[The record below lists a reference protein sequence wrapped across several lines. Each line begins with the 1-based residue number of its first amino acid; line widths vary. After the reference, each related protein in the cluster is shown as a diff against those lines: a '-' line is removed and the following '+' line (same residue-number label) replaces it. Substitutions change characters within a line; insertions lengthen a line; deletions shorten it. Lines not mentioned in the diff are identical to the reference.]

1 MIITGQNQKLLGL
14 LARFV
19 FLVLTITLISCEKAS
34 KTAEE
39 TPLETQDKY
48 IKPQSSSM
56 VSFVWHEQTRLE
68 NIFQEKLKKNKFE
81 LTPQLEAER
90 DRVYFT
96 VNTYH
101 KQFLEQA
108 IKEYPKNPANY
119 VAYGAYLRPRRGF
132 YKESLKYFQKAVD
145 LDPTNP
151 AYHFLLA
158 HAYSAP
164 LKSGEYTREGVMDEV
179 AYSENKDKFHIEI
192 DRARKLMPDNSFL
205 DYFKALVIYDKENDL
220 TTAWDLILEGNSK
233 VKSYFI
239 FPPPLPHLID
249 AWDTSGFQEDYIGL
263 QYSYGYYPEPVVI
276 SLVNALL
283 ESEEINSDPEK
294 IFEVMRFLYR
304 MGLTRPF
311 DRIHH
316 YLMGLALEKLYV
328 HYGGAGDPLKLEKIK
343 EIKRLYDGISSTL
356 GTWVKEEV
364 KGIHPIKD
372 PKNFLEHEEKIR
384 RVSSVLRN
392 AIELQ
397 RRLLKQ
403 VRDLIGLSAR
413 EYPLH
418 NLLWKPE

>member
-1 MIITGQNQKLLGL
+1 MIATGETRKLLGSSGRFIL
-14 LARFV
+14 LALAI
-19 FLVLTITLISCEKAS
+19 FLASCNRAS

-48 IKPQSSSM
+48 IKPQCSSM
-56 VSFVWHEQTRLE
+56 VAFVWREQTRLE
-68 NIFQEKLKKNKFE
+68 NIFQDKLRKNKLE
-81 LTPQLEAER
+81 MTPQLEAER

-108 IKEYPKNPANY
+108 IKEHPENPANY

-158 HAYSAP
+158 HAYCAP
-164 LKSGEYTREGVMDEV
+164 LKSGEYTREGVIEEV
-179 AYSENKDKFHIEI
+179 AYSEYKDKFNIEI

-205 DYFKALVIYDKENDL
+205 DYFKALVIYDNEKDL
-220 TTAWDLILEGNSK
+220 QTAWDLILQGNKK

-249 AWDTSGFQEDYIGL
+249 AWDTSGFQDDYIGL
-263 QYSYGYYPEPVVI
+263 QWSYGYYPEREVI

-283 ESEEINSDPEK
+283 EDKNISGDPEK
-294 IFEVMRFLYR
+294 IFEVMRFLYK

-316 YLMGLALEKLYV
+316 YLMGVALEKLYI
-328 HYGGAGDPLKLEKIK
+328 HYERAEDPLKLEKVK

-364 KGIHPIKD
+364 KGIYPIKD

-384 RVSSVLRN
+384 RVSSVLRS
-392 AIELQ
+392 AIDLQ

-403 VRDLIGLSAR
+403 VRDLIGLSAS
-413 EYPLH
+413 EYPLQDM
-418 NLLWKPE
+418 LWRGE